1 MEKKAISPNTV
12 ILEVK
17 TLKYELAVVV
27 HSCNPSY
34 LGDGGKR
41 ITGWK
46 AKLAETVR
54 LYLKNKMKNQKG
66 WDVAFSFN
74 I

>member
-1 MEKKAISPNTV
+1 
-12 ILEVK
+12 
-17 TLKYELAVVV
+17 
-27 HSCNPSY
+27 